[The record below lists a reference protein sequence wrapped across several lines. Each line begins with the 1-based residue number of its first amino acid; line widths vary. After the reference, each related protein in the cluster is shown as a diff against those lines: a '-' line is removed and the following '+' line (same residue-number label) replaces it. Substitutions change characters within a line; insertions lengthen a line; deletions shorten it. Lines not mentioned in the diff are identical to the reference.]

1 MSIKSLLVSSGCL
14 ILLSCASMKEV
25 EKISS
30 KEVVHLW
37 KYYRGDEVSVKL
49 NLKGKRPLEY
59 RPPKFVKVKVGSH
72 FDGKA
77 IHPRKESLLKIEDEN
92 YGTDF

>member
-1 MSIKSLLVSSGCL
+1 MSIKSLLTTSFSL
-14 ILLSCASMKEV
+14 FLLSCASMKDV

-30 KEVVHLW
+30 REVVHLW
-37 KYYRGDEVSVKL
+37 NYYRGEEVSIKL
-49 NLKGKRPLEY
+49 NLGGKRPLEY

-77 IHPRKESLLKIEDEN
+77 IHPRKEALLKVEDED